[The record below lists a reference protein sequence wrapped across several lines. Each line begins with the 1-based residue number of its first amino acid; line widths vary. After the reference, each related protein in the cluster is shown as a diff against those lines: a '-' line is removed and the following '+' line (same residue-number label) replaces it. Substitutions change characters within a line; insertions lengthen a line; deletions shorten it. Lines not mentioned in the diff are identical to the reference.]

1 MNEVHNLLVLPRIR
15 VQNANAISS
24 PMTWGFPAMSAFVG
38 LMHALE
44 RKLAAREVPLL
55 FDNVGVICH
64 DFEVQAS
71 DTGYVQAF
79 HLTRNPV
86 DKHGD
91 TAAIVEEG
99 RVHLDITLV
108 FAVRGD
114 ACAGTQSQL
123 HEMAKDVSDTLAT
136 MRVAGG
142 SVTPSSPGRGARTQ
156 PRLLPLDE
164 DDETRHKQFRKLCLS
179 CLPGFAL
186 VARDDLLAEHLETM
200 QRSSPDATALDAW
213 LDLSRRNHDC
223 RQETSTDS
231 VGNTKEEVHWE
242 IRRPDGWIVPIPIGY
257 AALTD
262 LFGPG
267 KVSNTRDNTTPFR
280 FVESIYSVGQW
291 VSPHRL
297 RHPADLLWYPDNA
310 PDEGLYRL
318 KNDYSKRHTNK

>member
-1 MNEVHNLLVLPRIR
+1 MNEFHNLLVLPRIR

-44 RKLAAREVPLL
+44 RKLAARDVPLL
-55 FDNVGVICH
+55 FDSVGVICH
-64 DFEVQAS
+64 NFEAQAT
-71 DTGYVQAF
+71 DTGYVRAF

-86 DKHGD
+86 DKSGD

-99 RVHLDITLV
+99 RVHLDITLI

-114 ACAGTQSQL
+114 ACTGTQSQL
-123 HEMAKDVSDTLAT
+123 NDMAMDVSDTLAT

-142 SVTPSSPGRGARTQ
+142 SVIPASPEKGARAL
-156 PRLLPLDE
+156 PKLLPLDE
-164 DDETRHKQFRKLCLS
+164 DDEARHKQFRKLCLR

-186 VARDDLLAEHLETM
+186 VARDDLLAEHLGAM

-213 LDLSRRNHDC
+213 LDLSRRNHEC
-223 RQETSTDS
+223 RLETSTDS
-231 VGNTKEEVHWE
+231 VGNTTEEVHWE
-242 IRRPDGWIVPIPIGY
+242 IRRPDGWIVPIPVGY
-257 AALTD
+257 TALTG
-262 LFGPG
+262 LFEPG
-267 KVSNTRDNTTPFR
+267 QVSNARDSTTPFR

-297 RHPADLLWYPDNA
+297 THPADLLWYSDNA
-310 PDEGLYRL
+310 PDEGVYRL